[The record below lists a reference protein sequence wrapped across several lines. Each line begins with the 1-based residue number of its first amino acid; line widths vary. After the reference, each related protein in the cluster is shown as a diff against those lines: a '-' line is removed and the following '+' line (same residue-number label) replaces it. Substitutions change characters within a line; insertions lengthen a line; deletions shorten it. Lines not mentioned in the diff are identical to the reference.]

1 MSNEYQIGKDV
12 QDLKH
17 RVEALER
24 ELSSKCRCESV
35 SIAAFTTAEELT
47 INEINLLAKTATWEK
62 YTLGDCEWTS
72 HTVTI
77 YSDGTYREIARL
89 HNTGFLFGNRLI
101 TYMFA
106 MDEGKKDLAFW
117 DWVRGV
123 DAGAHVVYEGE
134 GFEGGIRDNF
144 ASITHMGRSNKC
156 VN

>member
-1 MSNEYQIGKDV
+1 MSNEYQIGKDI

-24 ELSSKCRCESV
+24 ELRSKCRCESV
-35 SIAAFTTAEELT
+35 SIVAFTTAEEVT
-47 INEINLLAKTATWEK
+47 INEINLLEKTFTWGKE
-62 YTLGDCEWTS
+62 TRGDCEWTS
-72 HTVTI
+72 HTVKI

-101 TYMFA
+101 TNMFA
-106 MDEGKKDLAFW
+106 MDGGRKDLAFW
-117 DWVRGV
+117 NWVRGV
-123 DAGAHVVYEGE
+123 DAGEYVVYEGE

-144 ASITHMGRSNKC
+144 ASIAFMGRNLGC